1 MRETEPIIHHS
12 RKNIFFV
19 LFYIALGVI
28 LLRLFY
34 WQIIKGQILKREG
47 ESQTLRKLENKGL
60 RGQIFTSDDY
70 LLVGNELVYDL
81 KLDKQNFQGDAKYL
95 AYKLSE
101 VAIQDNWQ
109 SENLADLS
117 NQDREDLR
125 KTLEQEILAKFSS
138 KGNWPKLLDKLSETS
153 KKEVEKLNN
162 PFLYFDENYQRF
174 YPEASMAAHLTGFV
188 GRDENANEVGRYG
201 IEGALEDE
209 LKPRCENNLLKMDA
223 LGFLLAGQKYDS
235 KNLNG
240 RDVTLTIRRDI
251 QNLAEQNLKFG
262 IEKYQADRGE
272 IIILESK
279 TGKILALATWP
290 SYEQWHYFKYPG
302 EILKNP
308 SLTRL
313 YEPGSTFKTLTIA
326 AGIDSGVIQK
336 DTVCTKCAGP
346 RQIAGY
352 SIKTWNDVYNPNI
365 TMIDGYAKSDN
376 TAMIFISDLLGTDRF
391 IDYLKKFGIG
401 NNIEIDL
408 QDDTRT
414 PFPNKV
420 GPVETA
426 TISFGQGISTNSLEL
441 LRAVNVI
448 ANQGKMLEPMI
459 IEKVFDRQN
468 QTNMVSSIKEGEQII
483 SKESAKIVTEMMIEA
498 ALHGEAQWI
507 ASDKYTVAAK
517 TGTSQVPDPNGG
529 YKKDETIASFIGFA
543 PASNPEFTMLV
554 KLENPKSS
562 PWAAETAAPLWYKV
576 ADKLMI
582 LLNITP
588 DK

>member
-1 MRETEPIIHHS
+1 MIEPEAKIYHS

-19 LFYIALGVI
+19 LIYLALFII
-28 LLRLFY
+28 LAKLFY
-34 WQIIKGQILKREG
+34 WQIIRGETLKEEG

-60 RGQIFTSDDY
+60 RGQIFTSDNY
-70 LLVGNELVYDL
+70 LLVGNQLVYDL
-81 KLDKQNFQGDAKYL
+81 KLDKKNFQGDSKYL

-101 VAIQDNWQ
+101 IAIQNNWQ
-109 SENLADLS
+109 SQHLADLS
-117 NQDREDLR
+117 SSDREDLR
-125 KTLEQEILAKFSS
+125 KQLEDEILEKFSS
-138 KGNWPKLLDKLSETS
+138 KGNWPKLLDKLNEDS
-153 KKEVEKLNN
+153 KKAVESLNN
-162 PFLYFDENYQRF
+162 SFLYFDENYQRF

-188 GRDENANEVGRYG
+188 GRDENANEIGRYG

-209 LKPRCENNLLKMDA
+209 LKARCENNLFKMDA

-240 RDVTLTIRRDI
+240 RDITLTIRRDI
-251 QNLAEQNLKFG
+251 QNLAEQNLIAG

-272 IIILESK
+272 IIILDSK
-279 TGKILALATWP
+279 TGRILALAVWP
-290 SYEQWHYFKYPG
+290 NYEQWHYYQYPG
-302 EILKNP
+302 EMLKNP

-326 AGIDSGVIQK
+326 AGIDSGVISK

-376 TAMIFISDLLGTDRF
+376 TAMIFISDLLGSDRF

-414 PFPNKV
+414 PFPNKI

-441 LRAVNVI
+441 LRAVNTI
-448 ANQGKMLEPMI
+448 ANQGVILEPI
-459 IEKVFDRQN
+459 IVEKVFDQQN
-468 QTNMVSSIKEGEQII
+468 QTEIISPVKEGERII
-483 SKESAKIVTEMMIEA
+483 SKESAKTVTEMMIEA

-543 PASNPEFTMLV
+543 PASNPKFTMLV

-582 LLNITP
+582 LLNIKP

>member
-1 MRETEPIIHHS
+1 MREQEAEINHS
-12 RKNIFFV
+12 RKNIFFS
-19 LFYIALGVI
+19 LFFLGLFIIVG
-28 LLRLFY
+28 RLFY
-34 WQIIKGQILKREG
+34 WQIIKGRQLKEEG
-47 ESQTLRKLENKGL
+47 EAQTLRKLENKGL
-60 RGQIFTSDDY
+60 RGQIFTSDNY
-70 LLVGNELVYDL
+70 LLVGNKRVYDL
-81 KLDKQNFQGDAKYL
+81 KLDKKNFQGDPNYL

-101 VAIQDNWQ
+101 IAVEDWRYSEASSSVQKQELKKEIEQNIIQ
-109 SENLADLS
+109 
-117 NQDREDLR
+117 
-125 KTLEQEILAKFSS
+125 KFQS
-138 KGNWPKLLDKLSETS
+138 KGNWPKLLDNLSQES
-153 KKEVEKLNN
+153 KAKIESINN
-162 PFLYFDENYQRF
+162 QYLAFDENYERF

-188 GRDENANEVGRYG
+188 GRDENANEIGRYG

-209 LKPRCENNLLKMDA
+209 LKARSENSLFKMDA

-240 RDVTLTIRRDI
+240 RDITLTIRRDI
-251 QNLAEQNLKFG
+251 QNLAEQNLAYG

-272 IIILESK
+272 VIILDSK
-279 TGKILALATWP
+279 TGKILALAAWP
-290 SYEQWHYFKYPG
+290 SYKQWQYFKYDSDV
-302 EILKNP
+302 IKNP

-326 AGIDSGVIQK
+326 AGIDSGVINK
-336 DTVCTKCAGP
+336 DTTCPKCSGP

-352 SIKTWNDVYNPNI
+352 SIRTWNDVYNPDI
-365 TMIDGYAKSDN
+365 SMISGYAKSDN
-376 TAMIFISDLLGTDRF
+376 TAMMFISDLLGADRLVS
-391 IDYLKKFGIG
+391 YLKKFGIG
-401 NNIEIDL
+401 NNINIDL

-414 PFPNKV
+414 PFPSKI

-448 ANQGKMLEPMI
+448 ANQGKMLEPI
-459 IEKVFDRQN
+459 IVDKVFDQ
-468 QTNMVSSIKEGEQII
+468 QSQAEIASEVKEREQII
-483 SKESAKIVTEMMIEA
+483 SKESAATVTTMMIEA

-507 ASDKYTVAAK
+507 ASNKYTVAAK

-529 YKKDETIASFIGFA
+529 YKENETIASFIGFA
-543 PASNPEFTMLV
+543 PASNPRFTMLV

-562 PWAAETAAPLWYKV
+562 PWAAETAAPLWYRV

>member
-1 MRETEPIIHHS
+1 MLENTAATYRL
-12 RKNIFFV
+12 RKNFFF
-19 LFYIALGVI
+19 LAFYLALI
-28 LLRLFY
+28 LIVLRLFY
-34 WQIIKGQILKREG
+34 WQIIKGQDLKIAG
-47 ESQTLRKLENKGL
+47 EIQTLRQVEQKGL
-60 RGQIFTSDDY
+60 RGQIFTSDAH

-81 KLDKQNFQGDAKYL
+81 KLDKKNFKGDVQALVQQLSQIAMQN
-95 AYKLSE
+95 
-101 VAIQDNWQ
+101 NWQ
-109 SENLADLS
+109 KDHLEDLS
-117 NQDREDLR
+117 LTDRETIR
-125 KTLEQEILAKFSS
+125 KKLVQEISDKFNSQA
-138 KGNWPKLLDKLSETS
+138 NWPKLLSKLSKTS
-153 KKEVEKLNN
+153 KEAVEALDN
-162 PFLYFDENYQRF
+162 PYLYFDESYQRF
-174 YPEASMAAHLTGFV
+174 YPEASMAAHLVGFL
-188 GRDENANEVGRYG
+188 GKNENAEEIGRYG

-209 LKPRCENNLLKMDA
+209 LKPRSAKNLFKMDA
-223 LGFLLAGQKYDS
+223 LGFLLAGQKYES
-235 KNLNG
+235 KNLDG
-240 RDVTLTIRRDI
+240 RDVTLTIRRDV
-251 QNLAEQNLKFG
+251 QNLAEQNLEWG
-262 IEKYQADRGE
+262 IEQYQADRGE
-272 IIILESK
+272 IIILESQ

-290 SYEQWHYFKYPG
+290 KYEPWRYFNYPS

-352 SIKTWNDVYNPNI
+352 SIKTWNDVYHPNI

-376 TAMIFISDLLGTDRF
+376 TAMIFISDLLGSDRF
-391 IDYLKKFGIG
+391 VDYLKKFGIG
-401 NNIEIDL
+401 QQIEIDL

-414 PFPNKV
+414 PFPNKI

-448 ANQGKMLEPMI
+448 ANRGKMLEPI
-459 IEKVFDRQN
+459 IVEKVFDKQK
-468 QTNMVSSIKEGEQII
+468 QQELIGSIKEREQII
-483 SKESAKIVTEMMIEA
+483 SAEA
-498 ALHGEAQWI
+498 AATVTTMMVEAAQHGEAQWI

-517 TGTSQVPDPNGG
+517 TGTSQVPDPQGG
-529 YKKDETIASFIGFA
+529 YKENETIASFIGFA
-543 PASNPEFTMLV
+543 PASQAKFTMLV